1 MPGQYNYNPVN
12 SLYLISELNYRD
24 DISKLL
30 DNTLKEVV
38 FDKLNGFQRK
48 LIYGLIE
55 RHFSTT
61 VSTSTRNIENN
72 RKALVVELKKTE
84 EEEMVIDATKKEKD
98 LKYMNES
105 IGLRLLMKEIS
116 RSVCFY

>member
-1 MPGQYNYNPVN
+1 M
-12 SLYLISELNYRD
+12 
-24 DISKLL
+24 

-48 LIYGLIE
+48 LIYELIE

-61 VSTSTRNIENN
+61 VSTSNRNIENN
-72 RKALVVELKKTE
+72 RKALVVELKRTE
-84 EEEMVIDATKKEKD
+84 EEEMAIDTDKKNKD
-98 LKYMNES
+98 LKYMNEA

-116 RSVCFY
+116 RSVSC